1 VRTASD
7 VNWFVF
13 EVMPR
18 LAPGVHV
25 HVHDIL
31 FPEDYVD
38 RWIFEEGL
46 SWNEQYLIQAFL
58 MHNDAYEVAIAN
70 HLLYCE
76 RRAEIDEL
84 HGEDGHS
91 LWLRKLVPPER

>member
-18 LAPGVHV
+18 LSPGVHI

-31 FPEDYVD
+31 FPDDYVD

-58 MHNDAYEVAIAN
+58 MHNEAYEVAIAN
-70 HLLYCE
+70 HLLFTE
-76 RRAEIDEL
+76 RRAEVEEL

-91 LWLRKLVPPER
+91 LWLRKLGPAER